1 VSKKQ
6 EIDLNKLEG
15 LKAKIKEL
23 EEEIKKLKE
32 GRVNQA
38 KYDVRIVTSEEEIIE
53 LAKLGY
59 DCQQI
64 GEGKW
69 LMRIIL

>member
-1 VSKKQ
+1 MSKKQ

-38 KYDVRIVTSEEEIIE
+38 KYGVRIVTSEEEIIE

>member
-1 VSKKQ
+1 
-6 EIDLNKLEG
+6 LNKLEG